1 MRSHVFHFFLFL
13 YISLQSNKKT
23 FFRPVP
29 YVWLNY
35 KSNFKSTICLAL
47 FRRILIQNERLYWVI
62 GFEYSCNAER
72 KDNSD
77 AMASSM
83 GDDNEVSII
92 HRFIT
97 IQLKIFKLMTIN
109 SFFLFFSSFS
119 SCEYTRFHIV
129 HVISSFCVLL
139 WWHTIKQTI
148 FFLWLFSTRKRTIFT
163 ITFFIHLIL
172 FFSRYFLTVQIV
184 YEYLP
189 PELIIEIIN
198 RSIVA
203 FPIILQLNRYF
214 SIVFID
220 HFF

>member
-47 FRRILIQNERLYWVI
+47 FRRILIQNERLDWVI

-129 HVISSFCVLL
+129 HV
-139 WWHTIKQTI
+139 
-148 FFLWLFSTRKRTIFT
+148 
-163 ITFFIHLIL
+163 
-172 FFSRYFLTVQIV
+172 
-184 YEYLP
+184 
-189 PELIIEIIN
+189 N
-198 RSIVA
+198 
-203 FPIILQLNRYF
+203 
-214 SIVFID
+214 
-220 HFF
+220 